1 MSVWI
6 KPNGNKITVT
16 DNKATIEYVTSL
28 NWTPEKE
35 AATNDNSTTDSKRV
49 SRKTG
54 RKKR

>member
-6 KPNGNKITVT
+6 KPNGNKIEVT
-16 DNKATIEYVTSL
+16 DNEATIKYVTSL

-54 RKKR
+54 RKKC